1 MKSILALITEA
12 IKLNDRVEQLASK
25 VSEMAKIAKEENT
38 TLRDCFNALD
48 KRVVRIETFI
58 EIAEKRAFLKNE

>member
-1 MKSILALITEA
+1 MKGILELITEA

-25 VSEMAKIAKEENT
+25 VSDMAKIAREENT
-38 TLRDCFNALD
+38 ALRDCFNALD

-58 EIAEKRAFLKNE
+58 EISEKRAFLKNE